1 MERTVRALS
10 EYLDLSREFE
20 AAHLRVVATSAVR
33 EASNTA
39 FFLDRVRKVTG
50 IQVEVISGMEEA
62 RLNYL
67 GACHAV
73 NPSGRGIVLDI
84 GGGSTEFTYPLP
96 GEGASRLGCQSIH
109 IGAVRLTEQPRLLS
123 EIIRPMK
130 DILDEIKSLSR
141 WAMIG
146 VGGTITSLAAVDQ
159 ILDPY
164 DSDRVQGYRL
174 SKDAVERIMFCLA
187 AKNSEERKKVPGL
200 MPERADIIVAGTT
213 ILWSILSYLD
223 RPVITVSEADIL
235 HGIILEI

>member
-1 MERTVRALS
+1 
-10 EYLDLSREFE
+10 
-20 AAHLRVVATSAVR
+20 
-33 EASNTA
+33 
-39 FFLDRVRKVTG
+39 
-50 IQVEVISGMEEA
+50 
-62 RLNYL
+62 
-67 GACHAV
+67 
-73 NPSGRGIVLDI
+73 
-84 GGGSTEFTYPLP
+84 
-96 GEGASRLGCQSIH
+96 
-109 IGAVRLTEQPRLLS
+109 
-123 EIIRPMK
+123 MK